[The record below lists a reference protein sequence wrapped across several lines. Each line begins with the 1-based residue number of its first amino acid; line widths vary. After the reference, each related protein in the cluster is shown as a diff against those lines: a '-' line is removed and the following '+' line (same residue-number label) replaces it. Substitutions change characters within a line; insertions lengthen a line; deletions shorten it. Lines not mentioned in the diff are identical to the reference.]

1 MRPNSA
7 LSNDAFS
14 SRDPARSAGEDVLAA
29 AVELTRKIWPDR
41 LVAAYALGSL
51 AHGGFSAVS
60 DIDMALVLDDPL
72 LAADDERVAEL
83 SNSIKASNK
92 PFADRLSVFWGS
104 VLSLSGAASGGRFP
118 PLDRLDLKKYGRLL
132 MGRDVRKDLPLPTQ
146 RELVVAGAELAL
158 RRLAT
163 DEVIGKLKSPEALIG
178 SDQKTLTRL
187 ILWPV
192 RFMFTAR
199 TGDVGRNDA
208 AVEHFTAN
216 NKASA
221 SCELARLALKWRD
234 AGPPSSDRSA
244 VAAIA
249 AGVLPLYYE
258 FHSDHEPRLR
268 EFARPDL
275 AQSFHEW
282 RQRLQA

>member
-1 MRPNSA
+1 M
-7 LSNDAFS
+7 
-14 SRDPARSAGEDVLAA
+14 
-29 AVELTRKIWPDR
+29 WQDR

-60 DIDMALVLDDPL
+60 DIDLGLVLNDPL
-72 LAADDERVAEL
+72 LATDGDRVAEL
-83 SNSIKASNK
+83 TNSIKASNR

-104 VLSLSGAASGGRFP
+104 ALSLSGASSAGRFP

-132 MGRDVRKDLPLPTQ
+132 KGRDIRKNLPLPAQ

-163 DEVIGKLKSPEALIG
+163 DEVISKLKSPEALLR

-199 TGDVGRNDA
+199 TGDVGRNDE
-208 AVEHFTAN
+208 AVEHFAAAN
-216 NKASA
+216 KTSA
-221 SCELARLALKWRD
+221 PCDLARLALKWRD
-234 AGPPSSDRSA
+234 AGPPSSDKSA

-249 AGVLPLYYE
+249 AGVLPLYHE
-258 FHSDHEPRLR
+258 FLSDYEPRLR
-268 EFARPDL
+268 KFARPDL
-275 AQSFHEW
+275 AELFYEW
-282 RQRLQA
+282 RQRLLA

>member
-1 MRPNSA
+1 MA
-7 LSNDAFS
+7 EADLTQ
-14 SRDPARSAGEDVLAA
+14 SAGENVLAA
-29 AVELTRKIWPDR
+29 AVELARQMWGDR
-41 LVAAYALGSL
+41 LLAAYALGSL

-60 DIDMALVLDDPL
+60 DIDVALVLDDPL
-72 LAADDERVAEL
+72 LATDDDRVTEL
-83 SNSIKASNK
+83 TTSINASKK

-104 VLSLSGAASGGRFP
+104 SLSLSGAASGGRFP

-132 MGRDVRKDLPLPTQ
+132 MGRDVRKHLALPTQ

-163 DEVIGKLKSPEALIG
+163 DEVIGKLKSPEALARA
-178 SDQKTLTRL
+178 DQKTLTRL

-208 AVEHFTAN
+208 AVEHFAAA

-221 SCELARLALKWRD
+221 SCDLVRLALTWRD
-234 AGPPSSDRSA
+234 LGPASSDKSA
-244 VAAIA
+244 ISAIA
-249 AGVLPLYYE
+249 AGVLPLYHE
-258 FHSDHEPRLR
+258 FLSDHEPPLR

-275 AQSFHEW
+275 AESFNEW
-282 RQRLQA
+282 RQRLSA

>member
-1 MRPNSA
+1 MA
-7 LSNDAFS
+7 DA
-14 SRDPARSAGEDVLAA
+14 DLTRSAGEAILAA
-29 AVELTRKIWPDR
+29 AVELARQMWRDR
-41 LVAAYALGSL
+41 LLAAYALGSL

-60 DIDMALVLDDPL
+60 DIDVAFVLDDPL
-72 LAADDERVAEL
+72 LSTDGNRVAEL
-83 SNSIKASNK
+83 TNTIKVSNK

-104 VLSLSGAASGGRFP
+104 ALSLAGASAGGRFP

-132 MGRDVRKDLPLPTQ
+132 MGRDVRKNLPSPTQ
-146 RELVVAGAELAL
+146 RDLVVAGAELAL

-163 DEVIGKLKSPEALIG
+163 DEVTGKLKSPESLIR

-208 AVEHFTAN
+208 AVEHFATG
-216 NKASA
+216 NKGSSA
-221 SCELARLALKWRD
+221 CDLARLALKWRD
-234 AGPPSSDRSA
+234 AGPAPSDKNA
-244 VAAIA
+244 LAAIA
-249 AGVLPLYYE
+249 AGVLPLYHE
-258 FHSDHEPRLR
+258 FLSDHEPRLR

-275 AQSFHEW
+275 AESFHEW

>member
-1 MRPNSA
+1 MA
-7 LSNDAFS
+7 DA
-14 SRDPARSAGEDVLAA
+14 DLIRSAGESVLAA
-29 AVELTRKIWPDR
+29 AVELGQQMWRDR
-41 LVAAYALGSL
+41 LLAAYALGSL
-51 AHGGFSAVS
+51 AHGGFSVVS
-60 DIDMALVLDDPL
+60 DIDVAFVLDDPL
-72 LAADDERVAEL
+72 LATDGDRIAEL
-83 SNSIKASNK
+83 TNRIKASNK

-104 VLSLSGAASGGRFP
+104 ALSLSGASSTGRFP

-132 MGRDVRKDLPLPTQ
+132 MGRDVRKNLPSPTQ

-163 DEVIGKLKSPEALIG
+163 DEVIGKLKTPESLIR

-192 RFMFTAR
+192 RFLFTAR

-208 AVEHFTAN
+208 AVEHFAAS

-221 SCELARLALKWRD
+221 ACELVCLALKWRD
-234 AGPPSSDRSA
+234 SGPGPSDERA
-244 VAAIA
+244 TALIA
-249 AGVLPLYYE
+249 AGVLPLYHE
-258 FHSDHEPRLR
+258 FLSDYEPRLR

-275 AQSFHEW
+275 AESFHEW
-282 RQRLQA
+282 RQRLYV